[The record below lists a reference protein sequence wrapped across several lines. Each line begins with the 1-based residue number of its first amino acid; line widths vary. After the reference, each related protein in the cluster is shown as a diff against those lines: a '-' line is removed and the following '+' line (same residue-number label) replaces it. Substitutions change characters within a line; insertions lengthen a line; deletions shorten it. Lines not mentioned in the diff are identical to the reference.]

1 MFFQVFCYLNLMLP
15 VYVKVDF
22 EGKGVKFQGFVKVG
36 SNAVDGLK
44 GLFKWKHA
52 KLFQKFSGKKKL
64 LQQ

>member
-1 MFFQVFCYLNLMLP
+1 M
-15 VYVKVDF
+15 YVKVDL

-52 KLFQKFSGKKKL
+52 KLFSEVFGKMLKCKK
-64 LQQ
+64 QDSETVF

>member
-1 MFFQVFCYLNLMLP
+1 M
-15 VYVKVDF
+15 YVKVDF

-36 SNAVDGLK
+36 FNAVDGLK